1 MNFKRIALTA
11 VLAAGVSAPAFAD
24 VSGNIGV
31 FSEYMFRGVAQ
42 STGAAVQGGLD
53 YTNSSGLYA
62 GLWGSNVNSTA
73 GGAVEASSELDLYG
87 GFIVKAGDLAI
98 DIGAIGYIYTEDKED
113 SSASSANVDFV
124 EGYLGLA
131 FGPLAIKG
139 YYTPDALGTGEEQ
152 IYTTATAT
160 VAMNDSTSVFVQAG
174 YTDVDTTAA
183 KLTETYSDYSVGVS
197 KSLTDGMSFTLAAV
211 GTSKR
216 DTITNGTSVP
226 DSDEPRLVISG
237 KKVFGF

>member
-1 MNFKRIALTA
+1 MNFKRLALTA
-11 VLAAGVSAPAFAD
+11 VLATGVSAPAFAD
-24 VSGNIGV
+24 VTGNVGV
-31 FSEYMFRGVAQ
+31 FSEYMFRGVPQ
-42 STGAAVQGGLD
+42 TTGAAVQGGLD

-73 GGAVEASSELDLYG
+73 GGSVEASSELDLYG

-113 SSASSANVDFV
+113 SSASADNVDFV

-139 YYTPDALGTGEEQ
+139 YYTPDALGTGEDQ
-152 IYTTATAT
+152 IYSTATLT
-160 VAMNDSTSVFVQAG
+160 LAMNDTTSVFAQAG
-174 YTDVDTTAA
+174 YTDVDTTG
-183 KLTETYSDYSVGVS
+183 LTETYSDYSVGVS
-197 KSLTDGMSFTLAAV
+197 KSLADGMSFTLAAV

-216 DTITNGTSVP
+216 DTITNGTLP